1 MTATARPMPT
11 KLAAAIVAAGVV
23 STGAVV
29 AVPDDRSAHVITAEV
44 APTSIVTDLLYNFG
58 DVVNGTIGAVT
69 VISDANTSLPFDIST
84 ATLIALNTP
93 SIAPSLF
100 SWLVQRYLNPSDYY
114 PPYTYAWDFKASLEL
129 IAGVL
134 PPVLSTPII
143 NALNNVADGIGA
155 FLGDNL
161 ASALPGIVATDYFW
175 EQSDIGRTVWAAN
188 LAATVPIYLTYNV
201 VSFLGYLPATLEA
214 TFESALRD
222 PTEIPNLLS
231 NLVYEVAGPDGLL
244 QTLARI
250 LTDPLIALPGPL
262 STLTE
267 QIRDAV
273 FDGVDNLLSL
283 LPTPIEPTPFASPSL
298 LQQKSDSEVYRT
310 ADDEE
315 FSGLQASIEDESTG
329 DEGGE
334 AKAGDDG
341 APADD
346 VPPADD
352 LAPADDDAEGDDVAP
367 KLPGTTKVKTGNKF
381 VPGGTTAVDDDTT
394 GGDAPEAETPDP
406 ESNDEG
412 AGDGAG
418 EDTGSNESAGATA

>member
-1 MTATARPMPT
+1 MPT

-93 SIAPSLF
+93 SIAPNLF

-114 PPYTYAWDFKASLEL
+114 PPEAYTYAWDFKASLEL
-129 IAGVL
+129 IASTL

-143 NALNNVADGIGA
+143 NGLNDIADGIGA
-155 FLGDNL
+155 FLEDNL

-175 EQSDIGRTVWAAN
+175 EESDIGRTVWAAN

-201 VSFLGYLPATLEA
+201 VRYLGYLPATLEA
-214 TFESALRD
+214 TVESALRD
-222 PTEIPNLLS
+222 PSEIPNLLS
-231 NLVYEVAGPDGLL
+231 YLVHGVAGPGGLL
-244 QTLARI
+244 QTLATI
-250 LTDPLIALPGPL
+250 LTDPLVALPGPL

-283 LPTPIEPTPFASPSL
+283 LPTPIAPTPFASPSL

-315 FSGLQASIEDESTG
+315 FSGLQASIEDEGTG

-367 KLPGTTKVKTGNKF
+367 KLPGTAKVKTGNKF

-406 ESNDEG
+406 EPNDEG